1 MADGDGDGGNTIIIK
16 KVKKGG
22 HAAHGG
28 AWKIAYADFV
38 TAMMAFFL
46 LMWLLANTSE
56 EQKEGIADY
65 FTPNPRVSS
74 STSGSDGVL
83 AGRTMSPDGA
93 MISERSAIGVEVTL
107 GPSEE
112 AVDDPDAPPGE
123 PDPDAPVT
131 ETAEAKAAREAEEAA
146 AAAALAEQK
155 AKFEEETEQFEAAE
169 AALKQAIEEAPEL
182 AELVNNLVV
191 DHTPEGLRIQLVDQS
206 RKSMFPSGKAD
217 PFEHTT
223 ELMGLVVK
231 AVSNLPQKISI
242 KGHTDATPF
251 RGDDGY
257 TNWELSTDRAN
268 ASRRALISEGLA
280 PDRVVSVVGRA
291 AQDPLIVE
299 DPTSPQNRRIS
310 IILLRENK
318 AVEGQEASAT
328 AG

>member
-1 MADGDGDGGNTIIIK
+1 MAEGGNGDGGNIIIIK

-22 HAAHGG
+22 HGAHGG

-83 AGRTMSPDGA
+83 GGTSISSDGA
-93 MISERSAIGVEVTL
+93 LISERSAIGVEITL
-107 GPSEE
+107 GPSDETIE
-112 AVDDPDAPPGE
+112 NPDAPPGDVE
-123 PDPDAPVT
+123 KKVNEASAR
-131 ETAEAKAAREAEEAA
+131 ETDEAEAAA

-169 AALKQAIEEAPEL
+169 AALKQAIEDAPEL

-223 ELMGLVVK
+223 KLMGLVVQ

-310 IILLRENK
+310 IILLRETP
-318 AVEGQEASAT
+318 AIEGDEASAT

>member
-1 MADGDGDGGNTIIIK
+1 MAEGGNGDGGNIIIIK

-22 HAAHGG
+22 HGAHGG

-83 AGRTMSPDGA
+83 GGTSISSDGA
-93 MISERSAIGVEVTL
+93 LISERSAIGVEITL
-107 GPSEE
+107 GPSDETIE
-112 AVDDPDAPPGE
+112 NPDAPPGE
-123 PDPDAPVT
+123 LEKKVN
-131 ETAEAKAAREAEEAA
+131 EASAREAEEAEAAA

-223 ELMGLVVK
+223 KLMGLVVQ
-231 AVSNLPQKISI
+231 AVGNLPQKISI

-251 RGDDGY
+251 RGNNGY

-268 ASRRALISEGLA
+268 ASRRALIQEGLA

-310 IILLRENK
+310 IILLRETP
-318 AVEGQEASAT
+318 AVGGDEAAAT

>member
-1 MADGDGDGGNTIIIK
+1 MAEGGNGDGGNIIIIK

-22 HAAHGG
+22 HGAHGG

-83 AGRTMSPDGA
+83 GGTSISSDGA
-93 MISERSAIGVEVTL
+93 LISERSAIGVEITL
-107 GPSEE
+107 GPSDETIE
-112 AVDDPDAPPGE
+112 NPDAPPGE
-123 PDPDAPVT
+123 LEKKVN
-131 ETAEAKAAREAEEAA
+131 EASAREAEEAEAAA

-223 ELMGLVVK
+223 KLMGLVVQ
-231 AVSNLPQKISI
+231 AVGNLPQKISI

-251 RGDDGY
+251 RGNNGY

-268 ASRRALISEGLA
+268 ASRRALIQEGLA

-310 IILLRENK
+310 IILLRETP
-318 AVEGQEASAT
+318 AVGGDEQAAAT